1 LHGRTPDIARSLARR
16 PSIRMGALVLAALGV
31 AAGGLPLL
39 DAPGYEVGQA
49 TALAAA
55 LLAPF
60 VGIAAARIELGHPS
74 PSPLAAWA
82 ASALV
87 LGVLVGLFA
96 AGAAVRAALGPC
108 TALGPAV
115 GFVPLLA
122 LPSLLLGSALA
133 VAVAVVARGRR
144 ALAGLL
150 YALAALASLAATLHA
165 AWRGPAAFAFDPLLG
180 GWPGPI
186 YDEALVPDL
195 RTALFGA
202 AAAAQAV
209 AVAAVA
215 EAVVRGERRG
225 LRSAGAAVVAA
236 LVALG
241 ALAGARAALEALR
254 LSGSRA
260 AVTAALG
267 ARREGPRC
275 TLVLPAEKPAAAA
288 DALLAECE
296 FQLADLSGA
305 LGMATPPRV
314 TAYVY
319 RSAGEKRRLVGA
331 AATEYA
337 KPWLREIHLVDAP
350 LPHPLLRHELVH
362 AIGADVAGGPLGVPA
377 RALVLVS
384 AGLVEGLAA
393 ALETPRGRFTVHEWS
408 RAAKELGLLPDVAA
422 IVGPAGFYAEPPAR
436 AYAAAGSFLAF
447 VLERHGAGKV
457 REAYRSGDV
466 AAATGVPLAVLA
478 GEWRRFLDGVELA
491 PELVEAARARLE
503 RRSIFGRRCAREVAA
518 LEARAAAAAAAGRAG
533 EACALH
539 ERAAA
544 RSGGAASLRAAGD
557 VRARAG
563 DLDGAA
569 RSYAAAREA
578 AGPHDRAARAAL
590 AAAEGD
596 LAWRRGELGEA
607 RSVWREAL
615 AALPERAEGRL
626 LEAKLVAAA
635 DPELGPAA
643 RPLLL
648 GDGNAAVELARV
660 ARVRHPLA
668 AYLVGRAL
676 ASRGEAAAAV
686 PELER
691 AAAGGLPPALAVES
705 LLLLGGARCASGA
718 RGAGEATLRPLAAA
732 APSAA
737 DRARAEEALRRCG
750 FATPLSRP

>member
-1 LHGRTPDIARSLARR
+1 LHGRTPEIARSLARR
-16 PSIRMGALVLAALGV
+16 RSTRLGAAALLALGV

-39 DAPGYEVGQA
+39 DAPGYELAEA

-60 VGIAAARIELGHPS
+60 VGIAAARLDLRHPS
-74 PSPLAAWA
+74 PSPLAASAA
-82 ASALV
+82 ASLV
-87 LGVLVGLFA
+87 LGALVALFA
-96 AGAAVRAALGPC
+96 AGVTARAALGPC
-108 TALGPAV
+108 TALGPAA
-115 GFVPLLA
+115 GFLPLLA
-122 LPSLLLGSALA
+122 LPSVLLGSALA
-133 VAVAVVARGRR
+133 VAVAVAARGRR
-144 ALAGLL
+144 AVAGAL

-202 AAAAQAV
+202 AAAAQAI

-215 EAVVRGERRG
+215 EGFVRAERRG
-225 LRSAGAAVVAA
+225 LRAAAAPAVVV

-241 ALAGARAALEALR
+241 ALGGARAALEASG

-288 DALLAECE
+288 EALLAECE
-296 FQLADLSGA
+296 FQLADLSRA
-305 LGMATPPRV
+305 LDVTPPPRV

-319 RSAGEKRRLVGA
+319 RSAAEKRRLVGA

-362 AIGADVAGGPLGVPA
+362 AVAAEVAGGPLGVPA

-408 RAAKELGLLPDVAA
+408 RAAKDLGLLPDVAA
-422 IVGPAGFYAEPPAR
+422 IVGPTGFYAEPPAR
-436 AYAAAGSFLAF
+436 AYAAAGSFLAY
-447 VLERHGAGKV
+447 VLERHGAGTV

-466 AAATGVPLAVLA
+466 AAATGVPLAALA
-478 GEWRRFLDGVELA
+478 AEWRRFLDGVDLA

-503 RRSIFGRRCAREVAA
+503 RRSIFARPCAREVAA
-518 LEARAAAAAAAGRAG
+518 LEARAATAAAAGRAG

-539 ERAAA
+539 ERAAE

-569 RSYAAAREA
+569 RSYAAARA
-578 AGPHDRAARAAL
+578 AARPGDRALRAAL

-596 LAWRRGELGEA
+596 LAWRRGDLGA
-607 RSVWREAL
+607 AGTAWGEAL
-615 AALPERAEGRL
+615 AERPDRAEARL

-648 GDGNAAVELARV
+648 GDGDAAVALARV

-691 AAAGGLPPALAVES
+691 AAAGPLPTAVGLEA

-737 DRARAEEALRRCG
+737 DRARAEESLRRCA
-750 FATPLSRP
+750 FTPAG

>member
-1 LHGRTPDIARSLARR
+1 LHGRTPDIARSLASRR
-16 PSIRMGALVLAALGV
+16 SIRIGAVALVALGF

-39 DAPGYEVGQA
+39 DAPGYELA
-49 TALAAA
+49 EASALAAA

-60 VGIAAARIELGHPS
+60 VGIAAARLELGQPS

-82 ASALV
+82 ASSLAVGALV
-87 LGVLVGLFA
+87 LLFA
-96 AGAAVRAALGPC
+96 AGATARAALGPC
-108 TALGPAV
+108 TALGPAA
-115 GFVPLLA
+115 GFLPLLA
-122 LPSLLLGSALA
+122 LPSVLLGSALA
-133 VAVAVVARGRR
+133 VAVGIVARGRR
-144 ALAGLL
+144 ALAGVL
-150 YALAALASLAATLHA
+150 YAVAALASLAATLHA

-180 GWPGPI
+180 AWPGPI

-195 RTALFGA
+195 RTALFA
-202 AAAAQAV
+202 AAAAAEAV

-215 EAVVRGERRG
+215 EAFVRAERRG
-225 LRSAGAAVVAA
+225 LGPAARAAAVA

-241 ALAGARAALEALR
+241 ALAAARAALEAFR

-267 ARREGPRC
+267 AQRDGPRC
-275 TLVLPAEKPAAAA
+275 TLHLPAEKGAAAA
-288 DALLAECE
+288 AALLAECE
-296 FQLADLSGA
+296 FQLADLSAA
-305 LGMATPPRV
+305 LGIAPPRV

-319 RSAGEKRRLVGA
+319 RSAEEKRRLVGA
-331 AATEYA
+331 ASTEYA
-337 KPWLREIHLVDAP
+337 KPWLKEIHLVDAP

-362 AIGADVAGGPLGVPA
+362 AVAADVAGRPLGVPA

-393 ALETPRGRFTVHEWS
+393 ALETPRGRLTVHEWS

-447 VLERHGAGKV
+447 VLERHGAGTV
-457 REAYRSGDV
+457 REAYRSGDL
-466 AAATGVPLAVLA
+466 AAAAGVPLASLA
-478 GEWRRFLDGVELA
+478 GEWRRFLDGVDLA

-518 LEARAAAAAAAGRAG
+518 LGARAAAAAAAGRAA

-544 RSGGAASLRAAGD
+544 RSGGAASLQAAGD
-557 VRARAG
+557 VRAGAG
-563 DLDGAA
+563 DLDGAG
-569 RSYAAAREA
+569 RSYAAARA
-578 AGPHDRAARAAL
+578 AAAPGDRALRGAL

-596 LAWRRGELGEA
+596 LAWRRGDLAAA
-607 RSVWREAL
+607 RAGWGEAL
-615 AALPERAEGRL
+615 AALPDRAESRL
-626 LEAKLVAAA
+626 LEAKLVAAG
-635 DPELGPAA
+635 DPVLGPAA

-648 GDGNAAVELARV
+648 GDRDPAVALARV

-676 ASRGEAAAAV
+676 ATRGEAAAAV

-691 AAAGGLPPALAVES
+691 AAAGALPPTLGVEA
-705 LLLLGGARCASGA
+705 LLLLGDARCASGA
-718 RGAGEATLRPLAAA
+718 RDAGAATLRPLAAA

-737 DRARAEEALRRCG
+737 DRARAEESLRRCAFG
-750 FATPLSRP
+750 GSR